1 MKMRRLVQSL
11 AIGALGALG
20 VVSTERVASAQTRDG
35 FLVNRFEPAERG
47 SDWFTLDSLDLRGQL
62 RPALGMTLQ
71 YNHAGLVTRDA
82 NGDTTAQI
90 VQNQVIAHLG
100 GAINLGS
107 RFRVGFDLPIMVYGD
122 GAAGRDATRSYP
134 APEHPVA
141 FGDLRLGVTMR
152 IFGTYGD
159 PFTMA
164 LVGQFAL
171 PTGGQQSYMSDNHP
185 RFLPH
190 LDFAG
195 DVGALA
201 WAARVGYQSRDFS
214 TGNTWDGIAIGPELN
229 AAVAVGARVANK
241 KILIGP
247 EFFASTG
254 VANSDAFFS
263 KRMTAAE
270 VLLGFHWLS
279 DDGIRIG
286 AGVGTAAMTP
296 ALGAPDV
303 RVLFSFEWKP
313 KYVEEKEPEAPK
325 VADKDGDTIEDK
337 DDACPTVAGVK
348 DPDPK
353 KNGCPVVKP
362 KDKDGDGIVD
372 DEDAC
377 PEVAGVKNDDPKKN
391 GCPSDRDSDGI
402 ADIDDACVEVAGVKN
417 DDPKKNGCP
426 PDQDNDGIAD
436 ADDACPTKPGVKS
449 TVAKFNGCPADMDN
463 DTVANEQDACPE
475 EPGKPDADPEKNG
488 CPKAFVANGEIKIT
502 DQVKFKTGS
511 ADILP
516 GKDSE
521 EVLQAV
527 LTIIKAHPEIKQLR
541 VEGHTDNQGTPAINK
556 KLSADRAASVVKWLI
571 GHGVDKSRLT
581 SAGFG
586 QDKPI
591 RDNSTEEGR
600 RHNRRVEFHIEGA
613 AASTTGATTPPP
625 PPATTTT
632 AKPPAPPP
640 ATTTTAAKP
649 PAPPP
654 PPTAT
659 VAKPPAPP
667 ASSAAK
673 PPAPPASGAKPPTGH

>member
-11 AIGALGALG
+11 AIGALGVLAMEG
-20 VVSTERVASAQTRDG
+20 VSSAQARDG

-71 YNHAGLVTRDA
+71 YNHAALVTRDA
-82 NGDTTAQI
+82 NGDALAQV

-100 GAINLGS
+100 GSVNLGN
-107 RFRVGFDLPIMVYGD
+107 RFRLGFDLPILAYGN
-122 GAAGRDATRSYP
+122 GEAGRDATRAYP

-141 FGDLRLGVTMR
+141 FGDLRFGVTMR
-152 IFGTYGD
+152 IFGQYGD

-185 RFLPH
+185 RFMPH

-201 WAARVGYQSRDFS
+201 WAARVGYQSRDLS
-214 TGNTWDGIAIGPELN
+214 AGNTWDGISIGPEVN
-229 AAVAVGARVANK
+229 AAVAVGARLADR

-254 VANSDAFFS
+254 VGNSDAFFS

-270 VLLGFHWLS
+270 VLLGFHWLNEDS
-279 DDGIRIG
+279 GVRLG
-286 AGVGTAAMTP
+286 AGVGTAIMTP

-303 RVLFSFEWKP
+303 RVLLSFEWKP
-313 KYVEEKEPEAPK
+313 KYVEEKPAEPPK
-325 VADKDGDTIEDK
+325 VADKDGDGVEDK

-449 TVAKFNGCPADMDN
+449 AVAKFNGCPADMDN

-511 ADILP
+511 ADIQP

-556 KLSADRAASVVKWLI
+556 KLSADRAASVVKWLVA
-571 GHGVDKSRLT
+571 HGVDKARLT

-586 QDKPI
+586 QDKPL
-591 RDNSTEEGR
+591 RDNSTEDGR

-613 AASTTGATTPPP
+613 AATTTPATTNPP
-625 PPATTTT
+625 PPATTAKPPVAPPPPATT
-632 AKPPAPPP
+632 AKPPVAPPPP
-640 ATTTTAAKP
+640 ATTAK

-654 PPTAT
+654 APS
-659 VAKPPAPP
+659 AKP
-667 ASSAAK
+667 S
-673 PPAPPASGAKPPTGH
+673 H